1 MTTFTWWVLVLIGQ
15 YQKRIKLELT
25 SCEGSVIG
33 HEVHN
38 RQRQD
43 YDMRLYQDYF
53 CERPTH
59 PRKFFRR
66 RFQMRWSL
74 FIWIAQVVEEHDDYF
89 IQRRNDVRALGFFCL
104 QKVTVAYNQ
113 LTYAVPVDYV
123 DEYMHIGES
132 TSIECLR
139 RYIRA
144 VCEVLRNNISS
155 YQFGLHTTQKGNRI
169 SSICITFHKNR
180 AAMATDVS
188 WDNTYVDRSN
198 GAWWRRWC

>member
-1 MTTFTWWVLVLIGQ
+1 VLIGQ

-66 RFQMRWSL
+66 RFQMR
-74 FIWIAQVVEEHDDYF
+74 
-89 IQRRNDVRALGFFCL
+89 
-104 QKVTVAYNQ
+104 
-113 LTYAVPVDYV
+113 
-123 DEYMHIGES
+123 
-132 TSIECLR
+132 
-139 RYIRA
+139 
-144 VCEVLRNNISS
+144 
-155 YQFGLHTTQKGNRI
+155 
-169 SSICITFHKNR
+169 
-180 AAMATDVS
+180 
-188 WDNTYVDRSN
+188 
-198 GAWWRRWC
+198 